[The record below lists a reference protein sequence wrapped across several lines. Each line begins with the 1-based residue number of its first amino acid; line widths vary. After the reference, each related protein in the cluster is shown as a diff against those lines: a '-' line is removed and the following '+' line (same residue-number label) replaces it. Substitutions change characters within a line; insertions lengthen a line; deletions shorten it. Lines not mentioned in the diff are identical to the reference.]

1 MATSD
6 CENEEEI
13 KARKKRGKKRL
24 MYVEFSIIKGLAL
37 WDTQQVFQGKKKYEL
52 TVILVA

>member
-1 MATSD
+1 
-6 CENEEEI
+6 
-13 KARKKRGKKRL
+13 